1 MQNERVTIVLV
12 ARRRD
17 DSATSKTNVSPDRM
31 SPRKRLARALLCF
44 FTVLCAAS
52 IAPSSARA
60 QSNLKKIRLGIA
72 ATSVGFL
79 PIYAAYHRGFFK
91 DEGIDL
97 EIILM
102 SLAAANNAFVKGEI
116 DYSAG
121 LTGLALAA
129 MRNYPAKILIFTVAK
144 PLQSFMSRREIK
156 EPRDLRGKKVAGS
169 SPGGSATILAYQA
182 LKHFGLEPGKDVQ
195 VLPMGGSGA
204 GRLAVLEQGV
214 VDASLLSVPENI
226 LALHKGY
233 NELIFLG
240 DVLSFPQNGFGTS
253 TARIQQQPEE
263 VYRMVRAT
271 LRGLLFVTDDSQLDA
286 VRGIMMK
293 QWRVSDGKLAAE
305 ILGYLKRGFAKDALV
320 GQEAVQYFIDL
331 TRESSNVAQSISA
344 GQVVDFTFLDR
355 ARKELRSEK

>member
-1 MQNERVTIVLV
+1 MSARNQRTRSLV
-12 ARRRD
+12 C
-17 DSATSKTNVSPDRM
+17 VC
-31 SPRKRLARALLCF
+31 ALLCA
-44 FTVLCAAS
+44 TLL
-52 IAPSSARA
+52 PSNSAA
-60 QSNLKKIRLGIA
+60 QSSLKKVRLGIA

-79 PIYAAYHRGFFK
+79 PIYSAYHRGFYR

-102 SLAAANNAFVKGEI
+102 SLAAANNAFFKGEI

-129 MRNYPAKILIFTVAK
+129 TRNYPAKILIFTVAK
-144 PLQSFMSRREIK
+144 PLQSFVSRKEIK
-156 EPRDLRGKKVAGS
+156 EPRDLKGKKVAGS

-182 LKHFGLEPGKDVQ
+182 LRHFGLEPGKDVQ

-226 LALHKGY
+226 IALHKGY

-240 DVLSFPQNGFGTS
+240 DVVSFPQNGFGTS
-253 TARIQQQPEE
+253 VTRIQQQPEE

-271 LRGLLFVTDDSQLDA
+271 LRGLLFVTDDANRDQTRD
-286 VRGIMMK
+286 IMMK
-293 QWRVSDGKLAAE
+293 QWRVSDPKLATE
-305 ILGYLKRGFAKDALV
+305 MIGYLKRGLAKDAV
-320 GQEAVQYFIDL
+320 ISAEAVQYFIDL
-331 TRESSNVAQSISA
+331 TRETSNVSQPISGAQI
-344 GQVVDFTFLDR
+344 VDFSFLDK
-355 ARKELRSEK
+355 ARKELRGAR

>member
-1 MQNERVTIVLV
+1 MSRHT
-12 ARRRD
+12 RRA
-17 DSATSKTNVSPDRM
+17 SG
-31 SPRKRLARALLCF
+31 LICF
-44 FTVLCAAS
+44 FVVLCTLS
-52 IAPSSARA
+52 ITSSSAKS
-60 QSNLKKIRLGIA
+60 QSSLKKIRLGIA

-79 PIYAAYHRGFFK
+79 PIYAAYHRGFYR

-102 SLAAANNAFVKGEI
+102 SLAAANNALFKGEI

-144 PLQSFMSRREIK
+144 PLQSFMSRKDIK
-156 EPRDLRGKKVAGS
+156 EPRDLKGKKVAGS

-226 LALHKGY
+226 FALHKGY
-233 NELIFLG
+233 HELIFLG
-240 DVLSFPQNGFGTS
+240 DVVMFPQNGFGTS
-253 TARIQQQPEE
+253 VARIQQQPEE

-271 LRGLLFVTDDSQLDA
+271 LRGLLFVMDDGNRDMA
-286 VRGIMMK
+286 REIMMK
-293 QWRVSDGKLAAE
+293 QWRVTDAKLAGE
-305 ILGYLKRGFAKDALV
+305 MLGYLNRGFAKDATV
-320 GQEAVQYFIDL
+320 SQEAVQYFVDL
-331 TRESSNVAQSISA
+331 TRESSNVAQPISA

-355 ARKELRSEK
+355 ARKELHAGK